1 MGQLPVSAVLGFSAP
16 RMLFLRVSSPEL
28 RFLGSPLP
36 DVAVSKGQLP
46 LSAVLGFSA
55 PRMLLQGVSSPQNGF
70 WFTTNVEFVATQS
83 ATRRGLPNFR
93 L

>member
-1 MGQLPVSAVLGFSAP
+1 
-16 RMLFLRVSSPEL
+16 MLFLRVSSPEL

-55 PRMLLQGVSSPQNGF
+55 PRMLLLGVSSPQDGF
-70 WFTTNVEFVATQS
+70 WFTTDMFEIEKLVKLIDKKN
-83 ATRRGLPNFR
+83 ATRIQ
-93 L
+93 